1 MGFDRNVEIIRGIEN
16 IQNIEG
22 PSAVTIGVFDGVH
35 LGHQT
40 IIKMAVDFARIIH
53 RVSVVVTFEPHPL
66 AIVRPESQPPLL
78 TATDLKAE
86 YIRELGAN
94 HLLVIPFS
102 LEFANMAAEDFIDNV
117 LLDKLHAHYVVVGED
132 FSFGKGRRGNVA
144 FLDSY
149 GGPKG
154 LKAIGV
160 PHIKT
165 DDIVISS
172 TEVRERLKRG
182 DILGAHELTGRYP
195 RFRGKVVHGFGRGGS
210 VIGVPTANVETLY
223 GELLPSAG
231 VYAGYAWVDDDREP
245 CVIDIGWSP
254 TFGDLLKPEIHV
266 HILGFKKD
274 IYGKRIDIELI
285 DKLRDEKTFNTIDE
299 LKQQIKRDIQKAK
312 EALASKSK

>member
-1 MGFDRNVEIIRGIEN
+1 MQIIRGIEN
-16 IQNIEG
+16 IQNIQG

-35 LGHQT
+35 IGHQT
-40 IIKMAVDFARIIH
+40 IIKMAVDFAEMIH
-53 RVSVVVTFEPHPL
+53 GNSVVITFDPHPL
-66 AIVRPESQPPLL
+66 AIVHPESHPPLL

-86 YIRELGAN
+86 YIRELGADY
-94 HLLVIPFS
+94 LLIIPFT

-117 LLDKLHAHYVVVGED
+117 LLDKLHAQYVVVGED
-132 FSFGKGRRGNVA
+132 FSFGKSRRGNVA

-182 DILGAHELTGRYP
+182 DILGVRELTGRYP

-223 GELLPSAG
+223 GELLPGAG
-231 VYAGYAWVDDDREP
+231 VYVGYAWVGEDREP
-245 CVIDIGWSP
+245 CVIDVGWSP

-285 DKLRDEKTFNTIDE
+285 DRLRDEKSFNNIEE
-299 LKQQIKRDIQKAK
+299 LKRQIQIDIFKAK
-312 EALASKSK
+312 EALAYESR